1 MATSPTL
8 TWDQFQAIPNGTPV
22 FNHGYSE
29 CVALFNL
36 FHESVLGLP
45 FVPVQSAYQLWT
57 NFSSY
62 PQLYPYYS
70 KSSSPAVGSVF
81 VSRGGPYNSLDGHVG
96 LVTAVHSN
104 GTFDTMEQNAAHR
117 YVWRYNRGM
126 SGVYGFLHPHNNPA
140 TPAPIP
146 NEESKE
152 DEDMAQNA
160 GIFYKGSD
168 GVQHNAVVN
177 TSSGYFGAFDSNVGD
192 YNSGIARAFQTG
204 NFETV
209 SAGHFAVIQA
219 QCAEV
224 RRGK

>member
-1 MATSPTL
+1 MATTL
-8 TWDQFQAIPNGTPV
+8 RITWDQFKAIPNGTPV

-36 FHESVLGLP
+36 FHEGVIGLP

-62 PQLYPYYS
+62 QQLYPYYS
-70 KSSSPAVGSVF
+70 KSSSPVVGSVF

-96 LVTAVHSN
+96 LVTAVYSN

-140 TPAPIP
+140 KPETPAKKAKSILKRKR
-146 NEESKE
+146 SKE
-152 DEDMAQNA
+152 QNDL
-160 GIFYKGSD
+160 IFIYLTQGTTTTYAILRPGSKGSWWQFVGQKAAD
-168 GVQHNAVVN
+168 AFASQLGNAAPVDLGAWEDLKKR
-177 TSSGYFGAFDSNVGD
+177 SS
-192 YNSGIARAFQTG
+192 
-204 NFETV
+204 
-209 SAGHFAVIQA
+209 
-219 QCAEV
+219 
-224 RRGK
+224 